1 MTPTVWGSSRGTD
14 DAERSETKLQNETE
28 TTPSPSLRVV
38 KSYVVITSE
47 YSENC
52 KGGREEKKNRRVSV
66 IVAAA

>member
-1 MTPTVWGSSRGTD
+1 MTSRGTD

-28 TTPSPSLRVV
+28 TSLRVV

-52 KGGREEKKNRRVSV
+52 KGCREEKKNRRVCV